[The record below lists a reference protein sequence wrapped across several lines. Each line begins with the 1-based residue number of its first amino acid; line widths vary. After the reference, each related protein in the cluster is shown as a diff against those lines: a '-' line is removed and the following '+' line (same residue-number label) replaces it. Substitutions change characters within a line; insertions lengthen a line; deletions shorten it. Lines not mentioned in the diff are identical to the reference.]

1 MELSPGK
8 LWGLRRLADA
18 GGRFKMLAVDQRPPI
33 KNLVA
38 ERRGLDVAS
47 YDDVCAV
54 KAMLVGA
61 REVRDATPPRLPTIS
76 PGETAC

>member
-38 ERRGLDVAS
+38 SAEAS
-47 YDDVCAV
+47 TSLRTTTSA
-54 KAMLVGA
+54 G
-61 REVRDATPPRLPTIS
+61 
-76 PGETAC
+76 